1 MLVDEPPAHCW
12 ALKTHGCRLDD
23 IFDGYAVF
31 GSSATR
37 TSPVDFKATVD
48 FRLLRQNQSSGFTPC
63 SRMPVGHE
71 SDDASTTYGLRDGL
85 PERAPAVQ
93 FDRLVELGKQRSVND
108 ITKRLARPAS
118 SQ

>member
-1 MLVDEPPAHCW
+1 MDLRP
-12 ALKTHGCRLDD
+12 
-23 IFDGYAVF
+23 
-31 GSSATR
+31 
-37 TSPVDFKATVD
+37 
-48 FRLLRQNQSSGFTPC
+48 LRQNQSSGFAPC
-63 SRMPVGHE
+63 ASACRFGHE

-93 FDRLVELGKQRSVND
+93 FDRLVELGKQRSMND